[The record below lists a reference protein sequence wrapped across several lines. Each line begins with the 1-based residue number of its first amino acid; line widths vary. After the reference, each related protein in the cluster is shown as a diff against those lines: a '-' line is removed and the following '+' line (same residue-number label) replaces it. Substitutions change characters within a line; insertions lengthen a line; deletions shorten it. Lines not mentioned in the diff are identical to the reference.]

1 MSLVLL
7 TSCTKAPSSV
17 NDTYLQRL
25 ANTLNLESDEPPP
38 LVPLKLNSPPVLNK
52 AKITLGIVELAGI
65 SRCNLNVVISE
76 HNNQLGKTATA
87 AGRLKYQ
94 IDFIQEAEQ
103 CLSTLEIDSPVYK
116 KINEAKEQK
125 QAHLM
130 HYFNLMLFKEPELN
144 RTWSLTS
151 SELSSKAAGF
161 SDTQA
166 ALNKLITIKNQ
177 IKSNDFNK
185 INTDN
190 IYSALEQL
198 NKFRFNQILIQS
210 VRQQIVL
217 NHLATQLVTT
227 LNLDEMCISGRN
239 KKTAKII
246 SNVFQKFYLDQI
258 QPYQASLTGYLE
270 VLQPMYYQLWFEQS
284 VTPEQINKLLA
295 PNSQHNLLN
304 QLKTSAVDHVVWWQK
319 FYKTCEISPI

>member
-151 SELSSKAAGF
+151 SEMGSKPAGF

-246 SNVFQKFYLDQI
+246 SNVFQKFYLEQI

-270 VLQPMYYQLWFEQS
+270 VLQPMYYQLWFEQP
-284 VTPEQINKLLA
+284 VTTERINKLIA

>member
-161 SDTQA
+161 SDTQD

-246 SNVFQKFYLDQI
+246 SNVFQKFYIDQI

-284 VTPEQINKLLA
+284 VTTERINKLLA

>member
-161 SDTQA
+161 SDTQD